1 MLGGHENDVRVRA
14 IEEGQEHLRQGYEAL
29 QENMKHDVLD
39 LKGIEVRMSQWYRGQ
54 VEDQWNRFGNLSLIK
69 NPLSQKKTR
78 FIQWGH
84 ITDPYNDVTRSVVA
98 MGYRAELLLV
108 FFFVC
113 CVCGC
118 GYYILK
124 LVLRYTVRYGIC
136 LGRSTN
142 KIIKEKTVLPS
153 LALRE

>member
-69 NPLSQKKTR
+69 NPLSQKKTP
-78 FIQWGH
+78 FIKWGH

-108 FFFVC
+108 FFLFVA
-113 CVCGC
+113 CVVVD
-118 GYYILK
+118 I
-124 LVLRYTVRYGIC
+124 TF
-136 LGRSTN
+136 
-142 KIIKEKTVLPS
+142 
-153 LALRE
+153 